1 MYSVVFSKEQ
11 IADCINRLALELTPL
26 LSEETVAVPILRGGL
41 FFAADL
47 LRALPMSVY
56 ISPLTVSS
64 YPFNEVQGE
73 VSITGQEAYDGKQ
86 VLLIDDICDS
96 GKSFEALKAA
106 FGPEKSVITVSLVR
120 RANSPFKPD
129 FVGFEYQGDEWLVG
143 YGMDDNGKFRNL
155 DGIYVRNRS

>member
-11 IADCINRLALELTPL
+11 IADCINRLASELAPL

-56 ISPLTVSS
+56 VAPLSVSS
-64 YPFNEVQGE
+64 YTSNEVQSE
-73 VSITGQEAYDGKQ
+73 VSIRGVEDFDGKQ

-96 GKSFEALKAA
+96 GKSFEALKASFSKA
-106 FGPEKSVITVSLVR
+106 KSVITVSLIR
-120 RANSPFKPD
+120 RASSPFKPD
-129 FVGFEYQGDEWLVG
+129 FVGFEHKGDDWLVG

-155 DGIYVRNRS
+155 DAVYMRKV